1 MFKKIFFKIK
11 NFKANKQKKAQQRQE
26 NLMKYYR
33 IRNAVIDF
41 FRDKQITD
49 NTVELPPFIKADQLL
64 LKKIKTPSDL
74 NYYYNKLIIHNQTS
88 KAVA

>member
-11 NFKANKQKKAQQRQE
+11 NFKAKQRQE

-33 IRNAVIDF
+33 IRNAVIAF

-49 NTVELPPFIKADQLL
+49 NTAELPPFIKADQRL

-74 NYYYNKLIIHNQTS
+74 NYYYNKLIIHNQTF